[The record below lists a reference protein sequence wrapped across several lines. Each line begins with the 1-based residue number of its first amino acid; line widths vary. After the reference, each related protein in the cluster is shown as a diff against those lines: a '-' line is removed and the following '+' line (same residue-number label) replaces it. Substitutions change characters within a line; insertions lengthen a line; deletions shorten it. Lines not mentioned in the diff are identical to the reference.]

1 MNYIN
6 YTFNILIT
14 GNNNVGKTSLIK
26 KYTNKDPINHNINV
40 YDDNCIDIVI
50 WLDNYCIKLNIYE
63 DSPNNHLLYTMAD
76 VILIL
81 CDITDEETYNITDIL
96 TKIRLYS
103 DKNIN
108 YYIANNKID
117 KINFFYDKKEYT
129 NKYHNISVKTN
140 YGINTLFKII
150 IRKLID
156 DTNKKSD
163 TNHINF
169 NNIEHI
175 IDENNQ
181 NNKTNFIYKLFKFC
195 L

>member
-26 KYTNKDPINHNINV
+26 KYTNKDPNNHNINV
-40 YDDNCIDIVI
+40 FDDNCIDIVI
-50 WLDNYCIKLNIYE
+50 WLDNYSIKLNIYE
-63 DSPNNHLLYTMAD
+63 DSPNNHLLYSMAD

-81 CDITDEETYNITDIL
+81 CDIIDDQTYNFNDIL

-103 DKNIN
+103 EKNID
-108 YYIANNKID
+108 YYIVNNKID
-117 KINFFYDKKEYT
+117 KINLFYDKKEYT

-140 YGINTLFKII
+140 YGINTLFKMI

-156 DTNKKSD
+156 DIHKRSFNKQ
-163 TNHINF
+163 IEF

-175 IDENNQ
+175 IVENNKK
-181 NNKTNFIYKLFKFC
+181 NKRNFLYKIFKYC